1 MHWCLA
7 SRNGFLWQ
15 YGWALVQL
23 GVLPI
28 GYQKRYVALTM
39 LLRGIVMAATS
50 LKILAFIWGVGYG
63 VQNNSE
69 LICVSN
75 IMCQRLYILW
85 ANTQTNNQ
93 IIMYITGPITAW
105 KIF

>member
-28 GYQKRYVALTM
+28 GYQKRYVAITM

-63 VQNNSE
+63 VQNNSGTD
-69 LICVSN
+69 LRVKYNVST
-75 IMCQRLYILW
+75 LVYTLGK
-85 ANTQTNNQ
+85 
-93 IIMYITGPITAW
+93 YP
-105 KIF
+105 K